1 MANTNNHTGKYA
13 LKFGA
18 AAVILFAAVTAAVV
32 NLYANLSPELSA
44 TAREQLLSGLVT
56 TLLILAIGLI
66 FIGAAFI
73 RETVASL
80 RILADRA
87 RQIEEG
93 ELDTELEDNR
103 NDEFGE
109 VYRALSSLRD
119 GVKTREQQLDQGRQ
133 ADD

>member
-1 MANTNNHTGKYA
+1 MASTNKHTGKYA

-18 AAVILFAAVTAAVV
+18 AAVLLLAAVSAAIV
-32 NLYANLSPELSA
+32 NLYVNLSPELSA
-44 TAREQLLSGLVT
+44 SAREQLLSGLVT
-56 TLLILAIGLI
+56 TLLILTIGLV

-73 RETVASL
+73 RETVTSL

-93 ELDTELEDNR
+93 DLDIELEDNR

-119 GVKTREQQLDQGRQ
+119 GVKTRDKQLDQNQ
-133 ADD
+133 QTDD

>member
-1 MANTNNHTGKYA
+1 MVSTNKHTGKYA

-18 AAVILFAAVTAAVV
+18 AAVLLLAAVSAAIV
-32 NLYANLSPELSA
+32 NLYVNLSPELSA
-44 TAREQLLSGLVT
+44 SAREQLLSGLVT
-56 TLLILAIGLI
+56 TLLILTIGLV

-73 RETVASL
+73 RETVTSL

-93 ELDTELEDNR
+93 DLDIELEDNR

-119 GVKTREQQLDQGRQ
+119 GVKTRDKQLDQNQ
-133 ADD
+133 QTDD

>member
-1 MANTNNHTGKYA
+1 MASTNKHTGKYA

-18 AAVILFAAVTAAVV
+18 AAVLLLAAVSAAIV
-32 NLYANLSPELSA
+32 NLYVNLSPELSA
-44 TAREQLLSGLVT
+44 PAREQLLSGLVT
-56 TLLILAIGLI
+56 TLLILTIGLV

-73 RETVASL
+73 RETVTSL

-93 ELDTELEDNR
+93 DLDIELEDNR
-103 NDEFGE
+103 SDEFGE

-119 GVKTREQQLDQGRQ
+119 GVKTRDKRLDQNQ
-133 ADD
+133 QTDD